1 MAVENLAAMAE
12 IGKASPFVKEQVALV
27 KYLIMGHNTYINRL
41 MNKSAHLVR
50 DSDDA
55 YECNTILHVTVDA
68 EFEYMQKQ
76 LVYLDDWQQE
86 IRDCKRP
93 AKES

>member
-1 MAVENLAAMAE
+1 METPQKLIMAVENLAAMAE

-55 YECNTILHVTVDA
+55 YESNTILQFFMLQWMMSLNTCRNN
-68 EFEYMQKQ
+68 
-76 LVYLDDWQQE
+76 L
-86 IRDCKRP
+86 CT
-93 AKES
+93 

>member
-12 IGKASPFVKEQVALV
+12 IGKASPFVKEQVTLV

-55 YECNTILHVTVDA
+55 YESNTILQFFMLQWMMSLNTCRNN
-68 EFEYMQKQ
+68 
-76 LVYLDDWQQE
+76 L
-86 IRDCKRP
+86 CT
-93 AKES
+93 